1 MNTEQNHYDII
12 VLGCGPAGLQAAI
25 HASRRKLKVLVF
37 GKIEKSAAQKAHITN
52 FCCMDDTTSGDTL
65 LRHGRLQAEITGS
78 IFKDEDI
85 TGIEI
90 DKAGFFQVAS
100 ESGARYLST
109 TIIFALG
116 ISRNKLNVPGEKEYI
131 GKGVSYCVDCDGF
144 FFKNQSVVV
153 VGDESAAASG
163 ALTLLSIADQVHL
176 VYRES
181 RINRALA
188 QEIQD
193 SPVIGHPG
201 RWIER
206 IAGNDAV
213 EAVVLDNGEKLPCAG
228 VFIELGAKGA
238 VELAAGLG
246 VALDPE
252 RYPDILVNRKQETN
266 VPGIYAAG
274 DICGP
279 PWQVAKAVGEG
290 CVAGLEAAAYAKKNA
305 DPHPAPIHPNR
316 RF

>member
-1 MNTEQNHYDII
+1 MNTEQNPFDII

-25 HASRRKLKVLVF
+25 HASRRKLTVLVF

-52 FCCMDDTTSGDTL
+52 FCCMDDATSGDTL

-78 IFKDEDI
+78 TFKDEDI

-90 DKAGFFQVAS
+90 DQSGFFQVTS
-100 ESGARYLST
+100 ESGTRYLST
-109 TIIFALG
+109 TVIFALG

-153 VGDESAAASG
+153 VGNESAAAAG
-163 ALTLLSIADQVHL
+163 ALTLLPIADQVHL

-181 RINRALA
+181 QTNQALA
-188 QEIQD
+188 NEIQN
-193 SPVIGHPG
+193 SPIIGHPG

-206 IAGNDAV
+206 IEGNDAV
-213 EAVVLDNGEKLPCAG
+213 ECVILDDGEKIPCTG

-238 VELAAGLG
+238 IELAAGLG

-290 CVAGLEAAAYAKKNA
+290 CVAGLQAAVYAKKTVHKTQK
-305 DPHPAPIHPNR
+305 D
-316 RF
+316 